1 MRNHRPLHSHL
12 VAALLFFATLAAN
25 SQTPTHVGPDRLYP
39 DPAMTP
45 GKADT
50 VSVADL
56 QANWECPTS
65 IHKTTCTYSQSH
77 RSVPAKEHN
86 QVYDNYKV
94 PQNQRNKKGGEVDHF
109 DPLCNGGSNDISNL
123 WFQPAK
129 NKWNNKNYGYHEK
142 DALETWVC
150 QQVKNGTLDP
160 ATAYQR
166 LTTDWVK
173 YYMEV
178 KPKKSNSPE

>member
-1 MRNHRPLHSHL
+1 MRSHL
-12 VAALLFFATLAAN
+12 VAVVLFLGTLAAN
-25 SQTPTHVGPDRLYP
+25 SQAPARVGPDRLYP
-39 DPAMTP
+39 DAALTP

-50 VSVADL
+50 VSLADL
-56 QANWECPTS
+56 QANWECPRS
-65 IHKTTCTYSQSH
+65 IHKANCTYSLSH
-77 RSVPAKEHN
+77 RSVAGKVHN
-86 QVYDNYKV
+86 QAYDNYHA
-94 PQNQRNKKGGEVDHF
+94 PQNQRNKRGGEIDHF

-123 WFQPAK
+123 WLQPAK

-150 QQVKNGTLDP
+150 QQVKNGVLDP

-173 YYMEV
+173 YYVEV